1 MDINQVILFLEDYQ
15 KNNNN
20 NKNNLIRGEIFIDKA
35 HINKDIRI
43 INSFENTKREKN
55 GGIVIM
61 IGNIRMKKK

>member
-1 MDINQVILFLEDYQ
+1 MKINLFFL
-15 KNNNN
+15 N
-20 NKNNLIRGEIFIDKA
+20 NKDNLIRGEIFIDKE

-43 INSFENTKREKN
+43 INSFENTKREKK